1 MACENPLK
9 GWRRAD
15 NVGPLR
21 FGPMPQDGHLWWP
34 LNVPCGVCVLCR
46 EEQARQWGV
55 RITHE
60 AQMHDENAFLT
71 LTYDEKHLPEYNS
84 LNYEHLQKFWK
95 RLRHHLGP
103 LRYYAVGEYGDKSL
117 RPHYHACVFGHAFV
131 QGRRML
137 RESPTLLWT
146 NRMLEEAWG
155 MGFVSVGALN
165 FETARY
171 TASYVTKKLR
181 SKQVYVRV
189 DEESGELIPLVQP
202 RCFASRDPAIGGTW
216 LAEYGWQ
223 VYQHDRVVINGR
235 PQKPPKAY
243 DRWLEKTEGKEAIA
257 KIKERRQFKASKSKP
272 QDARARAEIA
282 RARAKMKRKSV

>member
-1 MACENPLK
+1 MACEHPLK

-21 FGPMPQDGHLWWP
+21 FGPMPQDGQLWWP
-34 LNVPCGVCVLCR
+34 LNVPCGNCILCR

-60 AQMHDENAFLT
+60 AAMHEENAFIT
-71 LTYDEKHLPEYNS
+71 LTYSDNNLPEHNS
-84 LNYEHLQKFWK
+84 LNYEDLQKFWK

-103 LRYYAVGEYGDKSL
+103 LRYYAVGEYGDKTL
-117 RPHYHACVFGHAFV
+117 RPHYHACVFGHAFM
-131 QGRRML
+131 QDRRLL

-146 NRMLEEAWG
+146 SPMLEEAWG
-155 MGFVSVGALN
+155 KGHVSVGALT

-181 SKQVYVRV
+181 SKQTYVRIN
-189 DEESGELIPLVQP
+189 EEDGELIPLVQP

-216 LAEYGWQ
+216 LAEFGKY
-223 VYQHDRVVINGR
+223 VYDHDHVVINGR
-235 PQKPPKAY
+235 PQKPPKSY
-243 DRWLEKTEGKEAIA
+243 DRWLEKTQGKEAVA
-257 KIKERRQFKASKSKP
+257 KIKEQRQKKAAKAKS

-282 RARAKMKRKSV
+282 RARAKMKSKSV

>member
-1 MACENPLK
+1 MACEAPMK

-21 FGPMPQDGHLWWP
+21 FGVMPQDGHLWWP
-34 LNVPCGVCVLCR
+34 INIPCGVCILCR

-60 AQMHDENAFLT
+60 AAMHDENAFLT
-71 LTYDEKHLPEYNS
+71 LTYDDKHLPDHNS

-146 NRMLEEAWG
+146 NGMLEEAWG
-155 MGFVSVGALN
+155 MGFVSVGALT

-181 SKQVYVRV
+181 SKQTYVRV

-216 LAEYGWQ
+216 LAQWGEH
-223 VYQHDRVVINGR
+223 VYELDRVVINGR

-243 DRWLEKTEGKEAIA
+243 DRWLEQTKGKEAIA
-257 KIKERRQFKASKSKP
+257 KIKERRQIKASKRKP

-282 RARAKMKRKSV
+282 RARAKTKKKSV